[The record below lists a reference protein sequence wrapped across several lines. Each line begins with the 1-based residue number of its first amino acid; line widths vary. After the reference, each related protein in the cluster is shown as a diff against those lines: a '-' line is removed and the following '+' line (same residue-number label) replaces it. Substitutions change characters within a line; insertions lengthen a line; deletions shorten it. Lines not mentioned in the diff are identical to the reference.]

1 MRHYS
6 YHIRHVTLK
15 FLGHF
20 RLSDNFSC
28 INNNNDESVSACKYR
43 IFKMPEWVDMKIQ
56 CRSGLMWC
64 EDNNCNVK
72 YNTW

>member
-1 MRHYS
+1 MRHHS
-6 YHIRHVTLK
+6 YHISHVALK

-20 RLSDNFSC
+20 GLSYSFFC
-28 INNNNDESVSACKYR
+28 INNNNDESVGAN
-43 IFKMPEWVDMKIQ
+43 IAFFKMPEWVDMKTQ